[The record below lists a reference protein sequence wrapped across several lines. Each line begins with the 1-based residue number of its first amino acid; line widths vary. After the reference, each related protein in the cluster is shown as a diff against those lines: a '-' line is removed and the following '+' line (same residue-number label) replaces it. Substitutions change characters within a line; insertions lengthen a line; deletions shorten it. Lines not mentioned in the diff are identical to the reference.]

1 MAKKKIS
8 PELEE
13 AILNLPQKEKNKLL
27 IRLINKDQLL
37 TDQLQYQ
44 LLENTES
51 DLQFRRSEIK
61 ERTATLFHHSPIY
74 LYKDL
79 LYYVREAV
87 SYINR
92 HTKVTKDKRG
102 ELELLIHLFTKTE
115 SILPELKN
123 KWRDQVFK
131 EKFITYSLAR
141 VNKMNT
147 LLDMLHEDFRVEFE
161 EDIAAIHTRLT
172 HL

>member
-1 MAKKKIS
+1 MAKKKTS

-37 TDQLQYQ
+37 TDQLQYR

-51 DLQFRRSEIK
+51 DLEFRRAEIK
-61 ERTATLFHHSPIY
+61 EQIAHLLKHSPVS

-79 LYYVREAV
+79 LYYVREGV
-87 SYINR
+87 SSINR
-92 HTKVTKDKRG
+92 HSKVTKDKRG
-102 ELELLIHLFTKTE
+102 ELGLLVYLFQE
-115 SILPELKN
+115 AEGLLPGLKN
-123 KWRDQVFK
+123 QWRDRLFK
-131 EKFITYSLAR
+131 EKFIAYGLAR
-141 VNKMNT
+141 TDKMNT
-147 LLDMLHEDFRVEFE
+147 LLNTLHEDFRLEFE
-161 EDIAAIHTRLT
+161 EDIAAIHTWII

>member
-13 AILNLPQKEKNKLL
+13 AILNLPSKEKNKLL

-37 TDQLQYQ
+37 TEQLQYQ

-51 DLQFRRSEIK
+51 DLEFRRNEIK
-61 ERTATLFHHSPIY
+61 EQIAYLFNHYPIY

-79 LYYVREAV
+79 LYYVREGA

-92 HTKVTKDKRG
+92 HVKVTKDKRG
-102 ELELLIHLFTKTE
+102 ELELLICLFRE
-115 SILPELKN
+115 AENLLPGLKIQ
-123 KWRDQVFK
+123 WRDQPFK
-131 EKFITYSLAR
+131 EKFMVYSLAR
-141 VNKMNT
+141 TDKMNT
-147 LLDMLHEDFRVEFE
+147 LLNTLHEDFRVEFE
-161 EDIAAIHTRLT
+161 EDIAAIHTRITNL
-172 HL
+172 